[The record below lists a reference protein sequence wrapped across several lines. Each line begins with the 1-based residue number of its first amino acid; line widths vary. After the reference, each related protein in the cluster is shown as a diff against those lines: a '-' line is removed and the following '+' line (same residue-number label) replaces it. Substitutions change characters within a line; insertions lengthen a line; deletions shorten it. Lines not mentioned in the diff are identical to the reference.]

1 MLNRFLNRCRY
12 VFDNMMS
19 RGLLPLIS
27 LLAIITLIFVF
38 LVSSVVSGFK
48 LYPVQGK
55 LSFGE
60 IAWGALL
67 RTLDPGTMGGDT
79 GIGFRIAMLLVT
91 LFGVVL
97 VASLIGI
104 ISNALS
110 SRIELLRKGKSKVL
124 EKDHTLILGWNS
136 KVIQIVT
143 EIAIANQKHKHS
155 VIVILADRDKVEMEE
170 EIHRKVASLG
180 KTRIVVRSGNPMS
193 KTDLAIVD
201 PSHAA
206 AIVILAPESS
216 QDADSFSIKTCLA
229 LKGLENGTAESC
241 SIVGEIRNLSNLEA
255 AELVSQGAVHW
266 VLGEDL
272 INRMIVQTCRQGG
285 LSAVFTDLLDFEGS
299 EIYLLEDKSLTGQ
312 SYRDLNMKL
321 EKSVAIGVVKDKT
334 VNLNPNPDY
343 IIQTG
348 EKLIVIAE
356 DDTSLGL
363 GVTPLIDENA
373 LSHNAALPDKME
385 STLILGANAS
395 MDLLLQE
402 LDMDSLAGSKVVLI
416 NPQVELQEITFR
428 NIDLQIILE
437 DPTKRQILDEVDINN
452 FNHIIIVANRDS
464 LAEQAADARTL
475 LTLLHVRALS
485 KDGQSLNIVSEILDD
500 HNRELAETTRADDFI
515 VSDKIV
521 SHVIS
526 QLAENRHLAP
536 VFNELFS
543 SEGSRITMVPVS
555 NYVTTNTAVS
565 FDTVIEAALRVG
577 HSAIGYRLNSMKS
590 EPGEMHGV
598 RLNPNRRERVE
609 FSAEDSL
616 VVLSNR

>member
-1 MLNRFLNRCRY
+1 
-12 VFDNMMS
+12 
-19 RGLLPLIS
+19 
-27 LLAIITLIFVF
+27 
-38 LVSSVVSGFK
+38 VVSGFK

-143 EIAIANQKHKHS
+143 EITIANQKHKHS

-201 PSHAA
+201 PSDAA

-343 IIQTG
+343 IIETG

-452 FNHIIIVANRDS
+452 FNHIIIVATRDS

-555 NYVTTNTAVS
+555 NYVKTNTAMS

-616 VVLSNR
+616 VVLSKR

>member
-1 MLNRFLNRCRY
+1 
-12 VFDNMMS
+12 MMS
-19 RGLLPLIS
+19 RGLLPLVS
-27 LLAIITLIFVF
+27 VLAIITLVFVF
-38 LVSSVVSGFK
+38 LITIVVSGFK
-48 LYPVQGK
+48 LYPNGGK
-55 LSFGE
+55 LTFGE
-60 IAWGALL
+60 IAWGSLL
-67 RTLDPGTMGGDT
+67 RTLDPGTMGSDT

-143 EIAIANQKHKHS
+143 EIAIANQMHKHA

-170 EIHRKVASLG
+170 EIHRKAGALG
-180 KTRIVVRSGNPMS
+180 KTRVVVRSGNPMS

-206 AIVILAPESS
+206 AIVLLAPESS

-229 LKGLENGTAESC
+229 LKGMEPGTTESC

-272 INRMIVQTCRQGG
+272 INRLIVQTCRQGG
-285 LSAVFTDLLDFEGS
+285 LSAVFTDLLDFQGS
-299 EIYLLEDKSLTGQ
+299 EIYLLDDKALAGQ
-312 SYRDLNMKL
+312 RYRDLNMKL
-321 EKSVAIGVVKDKT
+321 ETSVAIGVSNGKRVT
-334 VNLNPNPDY
+334 LNPEPDY
-343 IIQTG
+343 IIASG
-348 EKLIVIAE
+348 DKVIVIAE
-356 DDTSLGL
+356 DDTKLGFSA
-363 GVTPLIDENA
+363 VPSIDENSI
-373 LSHNAALPDKME
+373 SHTAAIQDKLE
-385 STLILGANAS
+385 STLILGANSS
-395 MDLLLQE
+395 MDLLLEE
-402 LDMDSLAGSKVVLI
+402 LDMDSLAGSKVVVI
-416 NPQVELQEITFR
+416 NSEVELREITFR
-428 NIDLQIILE
+428 NIDLEIILE
-437 DPTKRQILDEVDINN
+437 DPTKRQVLAEVGIGN
-452 FNHIIIVANRDS
+452 FNHIIIVANRDY
-464 LAEQAADARTL
+464 LDEQAADARTL

-485 KDGQSLNIVSEILDD
+485 TEGQGINIVSEILDD
-500 HNRELAETTRADDFI
+500 HNRELAETTSADDFI

-526 QLAENRHLAP
+526 QLAENKHLAP
-536 VFNELFS
+536 IFNELFS

-555 NYVTTNTAVS
+555 NYLKTEVPVS

-577 HSAIGYRLNSMKS
+577 QSAIGYRLHSMKS

-598 RLNPNRRERVE
+598 RLNPDRKAKVQFCN
-609 FSAEDSL
+609 EDSL